1 MSDEIV
7 LRGLDGTNPL
17 GYLAALGVLR
27 VLSERGHDAR
37 LGWRLRDAWRPVLGL
52 PGGSEQRLIEELTSD
67 LEAWRRSAPELE
79 LSYEKTTKKTT
90 QTIHELKP
98 PPEVFQA
105 FASAARA
112 RAIEGSR
119 RWADHAAGF
128 AAAHVDLGV
137 DNSGQT
143 KPTALHFMAG
153 NQLFL
158 AAVRSLVAELEEPDL
173 EEGCFGPWRYDRE
186 LPVLRWDV
194 LAGERDYALRASDP
208 SGDKTT
214 GIPGADWLAFR
225 AMPYFPVM
233 LRNGRAAT
241 TGFEGSGKKYTFYWA
256 LWSPMVDV
264 GTAQTIVA
272 TRWDAVS
279 ERERRARGVTLAL
292 ESAVRRTDQ
301 GGYGSFT
308 AARAK

>member
-1 MSDEIV
+1 MSDELV

-37 LGWRLRDAWRPVLGL
+37 LGWRLLDAWRPVLGSL
-52 PGGSEQRLIEELTSD
+52 GGSEQSLIDELTSD
-67 LEAWRRSAPELE
+67 LEAWRRTAPELE
-79 LSYEKTTKKTT
+79 LSYEKTTKKST

-105 FASAARA
+105 FASAASA
-112 RAIEGSR
+112 QALTGSR
-119 RWADHAAGF
+119 RWADHVAGY
-128 AAAHVDLGV
+128 AAAHADLGV

-158 AAVRSLVAELEEPDL
+158 AAVRTLVSELEASDFQ
-173 EEGCFGPWRYDRE
+173 EGCFGPWRYDRD
-186 LPVLRWDV
+186 LPVLGWDV

-208 SGDKTT
+208 STDKKT

-225 AMPYFPVM
+225 GLTYFPVM
-233 LRNGRAAT
+233 LRNGLAAT
-241 TGFEGSGKKYTFYWA
+241 TGFQGRGKKYTFFWA
-256 LWSPMVDV
+256 LWEPMVDA
-264 GTAQTIVA
+264 GTAQTVVA
-272 TRWDAVS
+272 TRWDGVS
-279 ERERRARGVTLAL
+279 ERERRSRGVVLAL

-308 AARAK
+308 AARGK